1 MYILLKERSV
11 FKITGE
17 DRIKFLQG
25 LLSNDISKVNDQNP
39 IYACMLTPQG
49 KFFADFFL
57 ISKNKEII
65 FDISASN
72 STDII
77 NKLNIYKLRSK
88 INISNCIDYCVVS
101 LINERNNFN
110 ENDSIIYKDPRS
122 TSMGKRGY
130 IYIDKIKELK
140 NDSTESTDEY
150 DKIRIHNFIPE
161 GHKDLIPNK
170 SFPFEYDLDML
181 NAIDYNKGCYVGQEL
196 VARTHYRGQVRKQV
210 VQIIAKEKLPPLG
223 TEIFIDKQKI
233 GIVCSSVENIGI
245 ALVKTED
252 VLKYNKENKITTN
265 NLEIEIIFKEQKSD

>member
-25 LLSNDISKVNDQNP
+25 LLSNDISKVNDQTP

-57 ISKNKEII
+57 ISKNQEII

-72 STDII
+72 STEII

-101 LINERNNFN
+101 LINEINNFN

-140 NDSTESTDEY
+140 NDFTESTDEY

-161 GHKDLIPNK
+161 GNKDLIPNK
-170 SFPFEYDLDML
+170 SFPFEYELDML

-210 VQIIAKEKLPPLG
+210 VQITAKDKLPPLG

-233 GIVCSSVENIGI
+233 GIVCSSVENIGL
-245 ALVKTED
+245 ALVKKED